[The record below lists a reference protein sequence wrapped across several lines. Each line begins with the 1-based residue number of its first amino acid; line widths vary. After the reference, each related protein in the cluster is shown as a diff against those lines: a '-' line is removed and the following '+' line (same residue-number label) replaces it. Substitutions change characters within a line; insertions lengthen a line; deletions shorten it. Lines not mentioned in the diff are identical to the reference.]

1 VCVAYRYVPG
11 GSLSSLV
18 SFYGALKEPTIWRY
32 TKQILHGLVYLHK
45 SGIVH
50 RGTVQSTNA
59 EIKGRPV
66 DN

>member
-1 VCVAYRYVPG
+1 MPG

-18 SFYGALKEPTIWRY
+18 SFYGALKEQTIRRY

-50 RGTVQSTNA
+50 RGTVQS
-59 EIKGRPV
+59 IRIQR
-66 DN
+66 